1 MRTFLK
7 FKTSWDLKV
16 PKHIWVKKN
25 FECVKFG
32 PKVPFWILVNLQF
45 KNGYYKNWEFWN
57 TIFCMFSLRQRVAWI
72 FKVICR
78 QVLIDGMSINW
89 WFPQRTIWSF
99 WANRVPRKKCYTYL
113 QLCWKPILNYLYL
126 CLHRCMYAW
135 NNGMSYQG
143 DKSHCS
149 ADPSQHNSTTIMDI
163 FYNAWGSL
171 RPTLTPFFKLF
182 S

>member
-16 PKHIWVKKN
+16 PKHIWVKKI

-57 TIFCMFSLRQRVAWI
+57 TIFCMFSFRQRVAWI

-99 WANRVPRKKCYTYL
+99 WANRVQNKKSPQRGKITIFPEL
-113 QLCWKPILNYLYL
+113 KELE
-126 CLHRCMYAW
+126 
-135 NNGMSYQG
+135 
-143 DKSHCS
+143 CS
-149 ADPSQHNSTTIMDI
+149 
-163 FYNAWGSL
+163 F
-171 RPTLTPFFKLF
+171 LF
-182 S
+182 VSRHFPPHWIHL